1 MFNDRY
7 SYEALLDQLGSNR
20 PLRLRSGS
28 GARVW
33 RLRGPALGVK
43 VCGSSLYLA
52 SVRPGWGR
60 RWIVGTG
67 CIPDYVQLQPQQLG
81 ERLREFLDP
90 LRGEDPS
97 VVVGLPRIDAVVRL
111 CTLPRVA
118 KKAQRAALALQAEM
132 YTPADDEAFCWD
144 AAMHPANG
152 NLAASLALV
161 ARNHIERLATRF
173 AEAGYPLSRVTLSQ
187 FSLVHM
193 ILRVRPEGRSD
204 RMVLVDIAGL
214 DVELAIL
221 EKGGLVYTRG
231 FQLSAESPSA
241 EQSLLSEIRQAFATL
256 RWKESDAVR
265 FIMVGSSLQP
275 MEAALAELGQVCR
288 IKDWL
293 QVGELDGLDRG
304 EYWGALALAVDGLS
318 WRRAHRLNLLPDELR
333 TSKRRWRYVPTYALL
348 AANVLLLATFGLREP
363 IQRQF
368 LLRQYKKEIASL
380 EKASAQAQQ
389 SLGKQ
394 GQDYQRLE
402 SLRNF
407 QDQAH
412 RSLDALAEVAQRLPA
427 DTWLNTFAYRQGQVD
442 LNGVAQSAAAL
453 LPVLQAS
460 PQFKNVKFGG
470 ALTRDPSG
478 ADRFRLQLQ
487 VKSQP

>member
-1 MFNDRY
+1 MFNNQY
-7 SYEALLDQLGSNR
+7 SYETLLDRLGRNR
-20 PLRLRSGS
+20 ALRLRSGS

-43 VCGSSLYLA
+43 VCGASLYLA

-60 RWIVGTG
+60 RWLVGTG
-67 CIPDYVQLQPQQLG
+67 YIPDYVQLTPQQLR
-81 ERLREFLDP
+81 ERLGEFLDP

-97 VVVGLPRIDAVVRL
+97 IVVGLPRIDAVVRL

-118 KKAQRAALALQAEM
+118 KKAQREALALQAEM
-132 YTPADDEAFCWD
+132 YTPAEEEAFCWD
-144 AAMHPANG
+144 AAMHQANG

-161 ARNHIERLATRF
+161 ARNHIDGLSARF

-187 FSLVHM
+187 FSLVQL
-193 ILRVRPEGRSD
+193 ILRVRPEGRSE
-204 RMVLVDIAGL
+204 RMVLVDIAEL

-221 EKGGLVYTRG
+221 DKGQLVYTRG
-231 FQLSAESPSA
+231 FRLPPESPSA
-241 EQSLLSEIRQAFATL
+241 ERSLLAEIRQAFATL
-256 RWKESDAVR
+256 RWKENDAVK
-265 FIMVGSSLQP
+265 FLMVGSSQQP
-275 MEAALAELGQVCR
+275 VEAALAELGQVYR
-288 IKDWL
+288 LKDWL
-293 QVGELDGLDRG
+293 QVGELDGLERD
-304 EYWGALALAVDGLS
+304 EHWGALALAVDGLS

-368 LLRQYKKEIASL
+368 LLRQYKREIASL

-402 SLRNF
+402 SLRDF
-407 QDQAH
+407 QDQGH
-412 RSLDALAEVAQRLPA
+412 QSLDALAEVAQRLPA
-427 DTWLNTFAYRQGQVD
+427 DTWLNAFVYRQGQVE

-460 PQFKNVKFGG
+460 ARFTNVKFGG
-470 ALTRDPSG
+470 ALIRDPSG